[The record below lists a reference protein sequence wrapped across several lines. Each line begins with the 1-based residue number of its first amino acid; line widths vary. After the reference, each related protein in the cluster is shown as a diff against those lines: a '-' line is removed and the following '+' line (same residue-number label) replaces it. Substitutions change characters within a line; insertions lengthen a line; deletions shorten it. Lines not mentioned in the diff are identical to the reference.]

1 MCLPVFLAGCKQL
14 YLFCGPT
21 FLERLWCLL
30 EIFVYLEMGGR
41 ADDVTLVLA
50 PPDDAY
56 FEERFQTFDVSHA
69 QCFDPVERDRLL
81 ATIEAG
87 FGGLDQFNASLK
99 GVVADLLKR
108 AVDAPRG
115 LERSFSVRASTSN
128 L

>member
-1 MCLPVFLAGCKQL
+1 M
-14 YLFCGPT
+14 
-21 FLERLWCLL
+21 
-30 EIFVYLEMGGR
+30 
-41 ADDVTLVLA
+41 
-50 PPDDAY
+50 
-56 FEERFQTFDVSHA
+56 SHA

-108 AVDAPRG
+108 AADTPRG
-115 LERSFSVRASTSN
+115 PERSFSVRASTSN